1 MVLLAL
7 MDPAGSSIRRS
18 RRLNRRMYL
27 NKGPNY
33 LWHVDGYDKLKPYGI
48 AIHGCIDG
56 LVWNSY
62 VQLFNNFQN
71 SYSRK
76 IMWLNAASSNND
88 PRVIG
93 SYFMECVISIG
104 GKSHSILLLN

>member
-1 MVLLAL
+1 MACRWL
-7 MDPAGSSIRRS
+7 
-18 RRLNRRMYL
+18 
-27 NKGPNY
+27 
-33 LWHVDGYDKLKPYGI
+33 DKLKPYGI

-104 GKSHSILLLN
+104 GKSHSILLLNPLTPIDVDLRSCTRGVVR